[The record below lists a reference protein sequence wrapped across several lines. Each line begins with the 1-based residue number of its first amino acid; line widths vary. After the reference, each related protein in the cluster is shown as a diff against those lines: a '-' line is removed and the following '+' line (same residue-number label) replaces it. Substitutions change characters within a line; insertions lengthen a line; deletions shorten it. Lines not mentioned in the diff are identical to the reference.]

1 MGHDG
6 LNNMLAAYED
16 KSGYAQCIFSYF
28 DGVEEKP
35 RTFIGRVQ
43 ASLFV
48 LFLYFVP
55 YIYVY
60 ICFLQGKI
68 VPPRG
73 GSQFGWDPIFEVDGT
88 GKTFA
93 EMERDEKNSI
103 SHRKKSLELLKA
115 YMLENVE
122 RIRKEFNKENVTT
135 NAKRKA
141 DALKS

>member
-35 RTFIGRVQ
+35 RTFIGRV
-43 ASLFV
+43 
-48 LFLYFVP
+48 
-55 YIYVY
+55 
-60 ICFLQGKI
+60 QGKI